1 MNTFLNFFGSYF
13 VFNFIYIKLKT
24 STMKKVILML
34 SILLSLT
41 NVLNAQVENK
51 AIGLRLGSGFG
62 YGAEISYQQPLSK
75 INRLELDLGLN
86 SWGFGLNGIYHWV
99 WDLSA
104 LADGFN
110 WYAGFG
116 AGIGS
121 YNFGYVGNPNGSSN
135 FSIGAVG
142 QVGIEYKFE
151 VPLTLSLDYRPGM
164 YFLNGFNSSID
175 GICIA
180 GRYRF

>member
-1 MNTFLNFFGSYF
+1 
-13 VFNFIYIKLKT
+13 
-24 STMKKVILML
+24 MKKIILT
-34 SILLSLT
+34 LT
-41 NVLNAQVENK
+41 IFMGMTYVLNAQVVNK

-62 YGAEISYQQPLSK
+62 YGAELSYQQPLAK
-75 INRLELDLGLN
+75 TNRLELDLGLN
-86 SWGFGLNGIYHWV
+86 TWGFGLNGIYQWV

-110 WYAGFG
+110 WYAGVG

-121 YNFGYVGNPNGSSN
+121 YNFIGTNGISN
-135 FSIGAVG
+135 FSIGALG

-151 VPLTLSLDYRPGM
+151 IPLTLSLDYRPGL
-164 YFLNGFNSSID
+164 YFLNGFNSSYD

>member
-1 MNTFLNFFGSYF
+1 
-13 VFNFIYIKLKT
+13 
-24 STMKKVILML
+24 MKKIILFFALVIVATGALK
-34 SILLSLT
+34 
-41 NVLNAQVENK
+41 AQVDNK

-75 INRLELDLGLN
+75 TNRLELDLGLN
-86 SWGFGLNGIYHWV
+86 SWGFGLNGVYQWV
-99 WDLSA
+99 WDLSE

-110 WYAGFG
+110 WYAGVG

-121 YNFGYVGNPNGSSN
+121 YNFNYVRDPNGLSN
-135 FSIGAVG
+135 FSIGALG

-151 VPLTLSLDYRPGM
+151 IPLTLSLDYRPGL
-164 YFLNGFNSSID
+164 YFLNGFNSSYD